1 MKMRNINPIKKS
13 SDYRG
18 IKYIVLHHS
27 ATDYQANAEDTTGK
41 QIARTICDRAQEK
54 WKKEFPDYR
63 CDYHFIIGHTGE
75 VFKAQPIEQP
85 AWHCTNYQANLVS
98 IGICF
103 LGNFENIEMPTEQ
116 FNAGI
121 QLIKTLMSEY
131 NVPLVNVLRHRDV
144 VSDITH
150 TANSTECPGKNFPYI
165 HILDALRDGEP
176 FFDIGEDY
184 PYINEV
190 KFLKQLGIIKG
201 DGKGNLKPHEYIT
214 REEAMIISYK
224 IIKLLQN

>member
-1 MKMRNINPIKKS
+1 MREI
-13 SDYRG
+13 R
-18 IKYIVLHHS
+18 YIILHHS
-27 ATDYQANAEDTTGK
+27 ATDYEQNKDDIDGK
-41 QIARTICDRAQEK
+41 LIGRTICDRAQEK
-54 WKKEFPDYR
+54 WKKEFPAYK

-85 AWHCTNYQANLVS
+85 SWHCTNYQANLVS

-103 LGNFENIEMPTEQ
+103 LGNFENIEIPIEQ
-116 FNAGI
+116 FNAGVI
-121 QLIKTLMSEY
+121 LIKSLMKQY
-131 NVPLVNVLRHRDV
+131 NIPLTNILRHRDV

-150 TANSTECPGKNFPYI
+150 TANSTECPGKNFPYV
-165 HILDALRDGEP
+165 HMLDALRDGEP

-190 KFLKQLGIIKG
+190 KTLKQLGIIKG
-201 DGKGNLKPHEYIT
+201 DGYGNLGPKEYIT
-214 REEAMIISYK
+214 REETMLIAYR